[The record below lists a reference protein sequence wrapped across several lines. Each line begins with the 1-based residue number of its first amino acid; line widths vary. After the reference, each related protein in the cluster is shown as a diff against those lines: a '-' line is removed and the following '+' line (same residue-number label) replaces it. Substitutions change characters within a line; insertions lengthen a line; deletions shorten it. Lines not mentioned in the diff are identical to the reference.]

1 MQCLV
6 GWNDDVLYCD
16 VPSTSYRLARNRSI
30 LATRMELRRFLG
42 ECEVKCTSFAEFGF
56 HPNRPTMPLDDS
68 FGNRKPQSGSW
79 VLRSRVQSLKDDK
92 DPICVLLLKTNSV
105 VAHGEVPMIHVRLS
119 VDSDSRSLVS
129 AEFDRVS
136 DEVLKQS
143 YELVT
148 VAQN

>member
-1 MQCLV
+1 MTRISWK
-6 GWNDDVLYCD
+6 GEEEG
-16 VPSTSYRLARNRSI
+16 TSH
-30 LATRMELRRFLG
+30 TGLG
-42 ECEVKCTSFAEFGF
+42 FDPHAA
-56 HPNRPTMPLDDS
+56 TMPLDDS

-119 VDSDSRSLVS
+119 VDSDSRSFVS